1 MFIDT
6 YIDIGKSFFGVIAE
20 VLCAPYSF
28 PIGLINHLGIATIDS
43 CYITTKKEL
52 DLKEKT
58 SYNSV
63 FTGAMGTQ
71 KSDLSNISEYSIVNR
86 NVMNILESE
95 KQISNINIS
104 AENFAEIDCP
114 FHEREG
120 DINNNNFLKT
130 DAMKRKHKGRD
141 IQIYHCCPKVDQSIT
156 IEVMTVNELSKKK
169 IKNIISEIEAH
180 ITNTTMELKGGA
192 DEVNVDAQIKSS
204 NKVQNDLI
212 NNVQNQ
218 ILQANNQNINIRQGL
233 KYIDRYGMCDP
244 TTLNSNGNVSGKTL
258 KQSIDI
264 KVLSM
269 NIINSSMDIMMEND
283 VKIKSET
290 TVKINRVGNYR
301 IIVLS
306 MLWDVFVIYIIFVL
320 IKKKIKGQ

>member
-1 MFIDT
+1 
-6 YIDIGKSFFGVIAE
+6 
-20 VLCAPYSF
+20 
-28 PIGLINHLGIATIDS
+28 
-43 CYITTKKEL
+43 
-52 DLKEKT
+52 
-58 SYNSV
+58 
-63 FTGAMGTQ
+63 
-71 KSDLSNISEYSIVNR
+71 
-86 NVMNILESE
+86 
-95 KQISNINIS
+95 
-104 AENFAEIDCP
+104 
-114 FHEREG
+114 
-120 DINNNNFLKT
+120 
-130 DAMKRKHKGRD
+130 
-141 IQIYHCCPKVDQSIT
+141 
-156 IEVMTVNELSKKK
+156 MTVNELSKKK

-306 MLWDVFVIYIIFVL
+306 MLWDVFVIYIILSL
-320 IKKKIKGQ
+320 IHI